1 METAVLRDPIS
12 EGVDADVAERVA
24 VHVVE
29 DARGVQLELVTFII
43 DLIFSL
49 DDQAKE
55 SGQLLEPSPLEEV
68 LLLNTEVVGDI
79 GASAGSARLDG
90 HDPFVELDS
99 AIVVG
104 INNLN

>member
-1 METAVLRDPIS
+1 MLTVKCSLKAWQVLVADVEATVLRDPVS

-55 SGQLLEPSPLEEV
+55 RGQLLEPSPLE
-68 LLLNTEVVGDI
+68 
-79 GASAGSARLDG
+79 
-90 HDPFVELDS
+90 
-99 AIVVG
+99 
-104 INNLN
+104 